1 MDGKGDIID
10 QGNEAAAL
18 FTRAALSQRKPEG
31 PEATGYCLNCEA
43 RLRQGLRWCDV
54 GCRDDWQKTQ
64 RAAAMAPR
72 EPDPIA

>member
-18 FTRAALSQRKPEG
+18 FTRAAISQRKPEG
-31 PEATGYCLNCEA
+31 PAATGHCLNCDA
-43 RLRQGLRWCDV
+43 RLAPKLRWCDTN
-54 GCRDDWQKTQ
+54 CRDDWSKTQ
-64 RAAAMAPR
+64 RAVAMAPR